1 MSSDGGLRG
10 IFRSYLGGWQWNTI
24 ETGII
29 FPGLPDSEF
38 CSPWGHSGWI
48 EFKATKIFHVQ
59 IRDLQVGWLQ
69 QRWRFGSD
77 AWIAVRRS
85 VIHKDIDELWLMEAW
100 NAPALHDGGLNNI
113 TGRRWSGGPSHWNF
127 DEISQI
133 LMKTMPI

>member
-48 EFKATKIFHVQ
+48 EFKFTKIFSVQ
-59 IRDLQVGWLQ
+59 IKQHQVAWLQ
-69 QRWRFGSD
+69 QRWRYGQD
-77 AWIAVRRS
+77 AWIAVRRTPGS
-85 VIHKDIDELWLMEAW
+85 ALYHNVDQLWLMEAW
-100 NAPALHDGGLNNI
+100 NAPALYDGGLDNVKAVH
-113 TGRRWSGGPSHWNF
+113 WDGGPN
-127 DEISQI
+127 
-133 LMKTMPI
+133 